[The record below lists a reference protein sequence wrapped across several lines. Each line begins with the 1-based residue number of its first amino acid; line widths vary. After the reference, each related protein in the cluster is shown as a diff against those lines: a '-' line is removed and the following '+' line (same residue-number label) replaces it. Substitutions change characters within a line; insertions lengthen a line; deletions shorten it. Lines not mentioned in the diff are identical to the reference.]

1 MKEYPT
7 ILVIIPTPLAPK
19 MLSYIINNNSIVDF
33 MGYHC
38 LIVGVQLIGTTLRV
52 PDTIELTLQPLTP
65 ILEVPN
71 ATG

>member
-7 ILVIIPTPLAPK
+7 ILVIIPTSLAPK
-19 MLSYIINNNSIVDF
+19 ILNYAVRNNLIDF

-38 LIVGVQLIGTTLRV
+38 LIISIQLIGTTLRV
-52 PDTIELTLQPLTP
+52 PDTIELALQPLTP

-71 ATG
+71 AT